1 MRKNAK
7 GTLDRR
13 DFVIAS
19 LATVGASATFA
30 ATAGADKAQ
39 DTAASPQPMAT
50 VYTGDLI
57 QGKKVISALDVND
70 LDPGKKHTF
79 YFQGVQMPTG
89 QHWRGRDGRQRSVAG
104 QARCPRERCTRR

>member
-1 MRKNAK
+1 MKDNAT
-7 GTLDRR
+7 GSLDRR

-30 ATAGADKAQ
+30 ATAGADK

-57 QGKKVISALDVND
+57 HGKKVISALDVND

-79 YFQGVQMPTG
+79 YFQGVQMPRVT
-89 QHWRGRDGRQRSVAG
+89 
-104 QARCPRERCTRR
+104 PP